1 MSKLLQFVLAA
12 GLAFVAAGAAA
23 ETKIGYVKMD
33 KIMQSP
39 DSIESGKRL
48 QKEFS
53 PRNEELGRFKKQIED
68 KETALDKEAAAMSE
82 NDRRKK
88 YQELSDLKL
97 EFQRKQRELSED
109 FVIRKNEER
118 SKLQE
123 RINNAVTSV
132 SKAEGYDLV
141 LYGNAA
147 YAGKKVDMTDKV
159 LKALAK

>member
-1 MSKLLQFVLAA
+1 LSKLLQFVLAA
-12 GLAFVAAGAAA
+12 GLAFAAAGAAA

-68 KETALDKEAAAMSE
+68 KETALDKEAAAMPE